1 MIPNLHVLIENGM
14 SGLFTLPT
22 RKTPT
27 TIDWL
32 DEDGLEVDLSDPVWE
47 SPNLT
52 MSMHVAPGAEQE
64 FNELMLS
71 AFVPIRFPNSFRVL
85 KLRYLAASNLKY
97 RGGYHR
103 KAPKWATLD
112 IELANDE
119 PLQLLKDVAPAPRP
133 ARFVSLVKLEGS
145 DLSELGVVVAE
156 VYNTAS
162 LTHALK
168 DMGVHESLYST
179 GRTLLKEKGAEP
191 HKQARQIALRC
202 SIGYDSTDELLGV
215 LAALW
220 AVVGKSTA
228 LTMETAAQ
236 NIKCYYQSMTEVV
249 YTEKRLKFTLN
260 FQEI

>member
-1 MIPNLHVLIENGM
+1 MIPNLHVLIDDGM
-14 SGLFTLPT
+14 SGLFMLPT

-27 TIDWL
+27 TIDWP

-52 MSMHVAPGAEQE
+52 MSMHVAPGADHE

-71 AFVPIRFPNSFRVL
+71 AFVPVRLPNSFRVL
-85 KLRYLAASNLKY
+85 KLRYLSASNLKY
-97 RGGYHR
+97 RGGYQR
-103 KAPKWATLD
+103 TSPKWATLD
-112 IELANDE
+112 IELANDD

-133 ARFVSLVKLEGS
+133 AHFESLVKLEGK
-145 DLSELGVVVAE
+145 DVSELGIVVSE

-162 LTHALK
+162 LTPSLK
-168 DMGVHESLYST
+168 DMGIHESAYSN
-179 GRTLLKEKGAEP
+179 GRTLLKVEVAEP
-191 HKQARQIALRC
+191 HKQARQIALHC
-202 SIGYDSTDELLGV
+202 SIAHDSTDELLGV

-220 AVVGKSTA
+220 AVVKKPQA
-228 LTMETAAQ
+228 LTMETANQ

-249 YTEKRLKFTLN
+249 YSETRLKFTLN